1 MNKKKLEDLK
11 RRLIALGLAGVLIS
25 TTGCEKTKSK
35 TAVYNSS
42 PSSEISLGK
51 EIPSK
56 YSRSNNYYSIVV
68 RDGKNLKLYNS
79 KNICLFIDK
88 ETYEVSEYLYNNNV
102 SVFGG
107 LELYD
112 LESEIMY
119 VYSDGICINYNLDY
133 YKDLIDNSY
142 RVYFNDLD
150 NYISDIV
157 PDGYY
162 SLEDIR
168 RIEGTIV
175 EQLKENE
182 VVKGNVKVRYY
193 KFGGTL

>member
-1 MNKKKLEDLK
+1 
-11 RRLIALGLAGVLIS
+11 
-25 TTGCEKTKSK
+25 
-35 TAVYNSS
+35 
-42 PSSEISLGK
+42 
-51 EIPSK
+51 
-56 YSRSNNYYSIVV
+56 
-68 RDGKNLKLYNS
+68 
-79 KNICLFIDK
+79 
-88 ETYEVSEYLYNNNV
+88 
-102 SVFGG
+102 
-107 LELYD
+107 
-112 LESEIMY
+112 MY

-182 VVKGNVKVRYY
+182 VVKGNVKVKYY
-193 KFGGTL
+193 KSGGTL